1 LVGKP
6 TVKYTPRLDAT
17 PKAELDALANVY
29 RYILDCRAKTRVA
42 ELASDPD
49 SSNDAA
55 IVRNAE
61 EVSHL
66 EQRHDRSSQ
75 IT

>member
-1 LVGKP
+1 VGKP

-29 RYILDCRAKTRVA
+29 RYILDCRAKTRVT
-42 ELASDPD
+42 EPASDSD

-55 IVRNAE
+55 MVRSGKG
-61 EVSHL
+61 VSHV